1 MAQFIGGD
9 RGEPKAGNAAR
20 SGAPVKALPIELPA
34 LSLDELNKL
43 TNNFSQKTLVGEGS
57 YGRVF
62 HAKLSSGEE
71 AAIKKLDTSSAQDSD
86 AEFANQVGFITYSS
100 SYSLKMWS
108 I

>member
-1 MAQFIGGD
+1 MIRDNFIGGD
-9 RGEPKAGNAAR
+9 RGEPKSGNTR

-34 LSLDELNKL
+34 VPLDELNKC

-62 HAKLSSGEE
+62 HGKLNNGLE

-86 AEFANQVGFITYSS
+86 SDFAAQVPYIFLQT
-100 SYSLKMWS
+100 LVN
-108 I
+108 